1 MLGAGR
7 PAAADFG
14 AASMTDLRRFDLVDV
29 TSLVTP
35 ADATTPAQTDLRLT
49 LRPLAT
55 REES

>member
-35 ADATTPAQTDLRLT
+35 ADATPAQTDLRLT